1 MAQNIDVNINVKL
14 TNEQR
19 IAQLEK
25 ELDSLQKTGNKGIVS
40 FNQLASALSAVV
52 SVKIISDIANTNLQ
66 FQQLAQKI
74 NIAAGSAEAGAKAL
88 GQIRSFAKDSQLSVG
103 ELGNT
108 FIRLKSAGIEP
119 STEILELFNKATEAS
134 TDKTGTLESMTTLFS
149 KAARG
154 AGIDMKSLNQLAL
167 DGIPV
172 FEILQAKLGMNA
184 QQLEEFTKDGQNTLP
199 VLQALRQGI
208 QELNVTPIAN
218 DLEKSFKNFKQ
229 ATEEA
234 SLAIGEA
241 GLNAAIVN
249 LLDTISKLLADNELL
264 IQSIGSALGTA
275 INIATTALAFF
286 IENIELFVSLGAAI
300 IFYQAAAAISAMR
313 IGLIAATAAQVAFN
327 AAARANPYILAGSAI
342 LALASYFGITAAKA
356 EDAKNKTEELN
367 TTLGGVSG
375 TAQIYGGIFDKNTH
389 SLGLFSKAQ
398 RDATTSMKEFE
409 ASQKEKDENAATA
422 MLDKLREANKSYLD
436 GLIRNSMDTNER
448 IFYEQELH
456 VEKLRMLL
464 EKKVINEQEYAKYTE
479 AVYKE
484 SNQRLIE
491 EEYRKNKELDDARKK
506 NLDLWKQGKYEEA
519 DITNLTEQQKLEI
532 LGSTAK
538 QALEVAATQNKK
550 AFMLNKAVSIGQAI
564 MNTYE
569 GASKAL
575 AQGGVFGPFLAAAV
589 IASGLAQVAAIRAQN
604 YPGREKGGTVVA
616 GKPYMVGEAG
626 PELFQPGQTGRIV
639 PNDQLQSTNGD
650 IVNINFNVSTV
661 DAKGFDELLSSRR
674 ELIVNTVNEAM
685 RERGMR
691 GLTA

>member
-1 MAQNIDVNINVKL
+1 VAQNIDVNINVKL

-25 ELDSLQKTGNKGIVS
+25 EIDKLQKTGSKGIVS

-52 SVKIISDIANTNLQ
+52 SAKIISDIAQTNLQ
-66 FQQLAQKI
+66 FQQLSQKI

-88 GQIRSFAKDSQLSVG
+88 GQIRAFAKDSQLSVG

-119 STEILELFNKATEAS
+119 STEILELFNKAAEAS
-134 TDKTGTLESMTTLFS
+134 TDKTGTLESITTLFS

-172 FEILQAKLGMNA
+172 FEILQNKLGMNA

-208 QELNVTPIAN
+208 QELNVTPIVN

-229 ATEEA
+229 ATQEA

-249 LLDTISKLLADNELL
+249 LLDTITKLLADNEQL

-275 INIATTALAFF
+275 INIATTALKFF
-286 IENIELFVSLGAAI
+286 IENIELFVALGAAV
-300 IFYQAAAAISAMR
+300 IFYQAATAISAMR

-342 LALASYFGITAAKA
+342 LALASYLGITAAKA

-367 TTLGGVSG
+367 SSLGGVSG
-375 TAQIYGGIFDKNTH
+375 TAQVYGGIFDENTKK
-389 SLGLFSKAQ
+389 LGLFSKAQ
-398 RDATTSMKEFE
+398 RDAG
-409 ASQKEKDENAATA
+409 AATA
-422 MLDKLREANKSYLD
+422 EMDAKLKAADDAASTAKLEKLKEANKSYLD
-436 GLIRNSMDTNER
+436 GLIRNSMETNDR

-456 VEKLRMLL
+456 VEKLRLLL
-464 EKKVINEQEYAKYTE
+464 EQKVINEQEYAKYTE

-491 EEYRKNKELDDARKK
+491 EEYKKNKELDDLRSKSLEAF
-506 NLDLWKQGKYEEA
+506 KQGKYEEVNFS
-519 DITNLTEQQKLEI
+519 ILTEQQKQEAVI
-532 LGSTAK
+532 STAK
-538 QALEVAATQNKK
+538 SALSLIAAQNEK
-550 AFMLNKAVSIGQAI
+550 AFRIMQAASIAEAI
-564 MNTYE
+564 INTYT
-569 GASKAL
+569 GATKAL
-575 AQGGVFGPFLAAAV
+575 AQGGIFGPIMAGV
-589 IASGLAQVAAIRAQN
+589 IIAQGLAQVATIRAQKF
-604 YPGREKGGTVVA
+604 PGREKGGTVVA

-639 PNDQLQSTNGD
+639 PNNQLQSTNGD
-650 IVNINFNVSTV
+650 ITNINFNVSTV

-674 ELIVNTVNEAM
+674 ELIVNTINEAM
-685 RERGMR
+685 RERGR
-691 GLTA
+691 KGLTA

>member
-25 ELDSLQKTGNKGIVS
+25 ELEKLQKTGSKGIVS
-40 FNQLASALSAVV
+40 FNLLASALSAVV
-52 SVKIISDIANTNLQ
+52 SAKIISDIAQTNLQ

-88 GQIRSFAKDSQLSVG
+88 GQIRAFAKDSQLSVG

-119 STEILELFNKATEAS
+119 STEILELFNKAAEAS
-134 TDKTGTLESMTTLFS
+134 TDKTGTLESITTLFS

-172 FEILQAKLGMNA
+172 FEILQNKLGMNA

-208 QELNVTPIAN
+208 QELNVTPIVN

-229 ATEEA
+229 STEEA

-249 LLDTISKLLADNELL
+249 LLDTISKLLTDNEQL

-275 INIATTALAFF
+275 INIATAALGFF
-286 IENIELFVSLGAAI
+286 IDNIELFVALGAATL
-300 IFYQAAAAISAMR
+300 FYQVATAISAMR
-313 IGLIAATAAQVAFN
+313 VGLIAATVAQIAFN
-327 AAARANPYILAGSAI
+327 VAVRANPYILGISA
-342 LALASYFGITAAKA
+342 LVAAAAYLGITAAK
-356 EDAKNKTEELN
+356 TEEAKDKTDELN
-367 TTLGGVSG
+367 SSLGGVSG
-375 TAQIYGGIFDKNTH
+375 TAQIYGGIFDENTNK
-389 SLGLFSKAQ
+389 LGLFSKAQ
-398 RDATTSMKEFE
+398 RDAG
-409 ASQKEKDENAATA
+409 AATEA
-422 MLDKLREANKSYLD
+422 LNAKLAEADEAASTAKLEKLKEANKSYLD
-436 GLIRNSMDTNER
+436 GLIRNSMETNDR

-456 VEKLRMLL
+456 VEKLKLLL
-464 EKKVINEQEYAKYTE
+464 EQKVINEQEYAKYTE

-491 EEYRKNKELDDARKK
+491 EEYKKNKELDDLRSKSLEAF
-506 NLDLWKQGKYEEA
+506 KQGKYEEVNFS
-519 DITNLTEQQKLEI
+519 ILTEQQKQEAVI
-532 LGSTAK
+532 STAK
-538 QALEVAATQNKK
+538 SALSLIAAQNEK
-550 AFMLNKAVSIGQAI
+550 AFRIMQAASIAEAI
-564 MNTYE
+564 INTYT
-569 GASKAL
+569 GATKAL
-575 AQGGVFGPFLAAAV
+575 AQGGIFGPIMAGV
-589 IASGLAQVAAIRAQN
+589 IIAQGLAQVATIRAQKF
-604 YPGREKGGTVVA
+604 PGREKGGPVSA
-616 GKPYMVGEAG
+616 GKSYMVGEAG
-626 PELFQPGQTGRIV
+626 PELFSPGTSGNIT
-639 PNDQLQSTNGD
+639 PNNQLAGNGD

-674 ELIVNTVNEAM
+674 ELIVNTINEAM
-685 RERGMR
+685 RERGR
-691 GLTA
+691 KGLTA